1 MKKLIPILL
10 LVLVFA
16 AVAKAQDVQQI
27 MDLGGRV
34 IRIQTQWGGDT
45 PLGPRGAYNWYN
57 PDERLKAHIEKV
69 EKMFNCKIEFV
80 LEGNRAD
87 ALEALRL
94 GILAGDQPFDFFQH
108 SITPE
113 LIADGLIQPLN
124 DYIGPD
130 FYDSYP
136 PLFQRPDPKIGAA
149 VGDTIY
155 TFESSNTSPG
165 TKYILWNKSMVERAG
180 VESLYDIYE
189 RGEWNWD
196 KFEEVLHAL
205 TRDTD
210 GDGITNV
217 WGIRS
222 TNLKDE
228 IIVML
233 VSNSARVSKLTD
245 DGKLVFDLLNPHVI
259 ETLEFMQ
266 RLYRD
271 GVWARRGQTE
281 LDGAAMTI
289 ATGTDITSKGYQ
301 DHMAIIGDE
310 FGLMLPPQGPNGK
323 NEFNMYAAPGGAIP
337 VYVKDPEVIIEV
349 VSALW
354 MLKEPYIEDM
364 AAWEQA
370 YWDRYIWGLQDE
382 QSYKFLVNPDVN
394 PVFLPGPI
402 EREILFPSSTPPV
415 FNRIIVN
422 GESATSVL
430 AAEQPVFQAKLDEIL
445 KQ

>member
-1 MKKLIPILL
+1 MKKLVPILL
-10 LVLVFA
+10 FVLVFA
-16 AVAKAQDVQQI
+16 LGVQAADTPI
-27 MDLGGRV
+27 MDLGGRT
-34 IRIQTQWGGDT
+34 IRIQTQWAGDT
-45 PLGPRGAYNWYN
+45 PLGPRGEYNWYS
-57 PDERLKAHIEKV
+57 PDERLQAHIENV

-80 LEGNRAD
+80 MEGHRAD

-130 FYDSYP
+130 FYDGYP
-136 PLFQRPDPKIGAA
+136 ALFSRPDPRIGAS
-149 VGDTIY
+149 VGDVIY

-189 RGEWNWD
+189 RGDWNWD
-196 KFEEVLHAL
+196 TFEQVLHDL

-210 GDGITNV
+210 GDGITDV

-222 TNLKDE
+222 VNLRDE

-233 VSNSARVSKLTD
+233 VSNSARVTKTTA
-245 DGKLVFDLLNPHVI
+245 DGKIVFDLLNSHVV
-259 ETLEFMQ
+259 ETVEFMQ

-281 LDGAAMTI
+281 LGQAAMTI
-289 ATGTDITSKGYQ
+289 ATGTDVTSRGYQ

-323 NEFNMYAAPGGAIP
+323 NEFNMYGAASGAIP
-337 VYVKDPEVIIEV
+337 AYVEDPKAVIEV

-354 MLKEPYIEDM
+354 LIKEPYIEDM

-382 QSYKFLVNPDVN
+382 EFI
-394 PVFLPGPI
+394 GC
-402 EREILFPSSTPPV
+402 
-415 FNRIIVN
+415 
-422 GESATSVL
+422 
-430 AAEQPVFQAKLDEIL
+430 
-445 KQ
+445 